1 MDIRVFSQNELP
13 VVFRALRTA
22 LNPGATLSPEEGSFL
37 ETYARITDFTLTGD
51 PGTISASDVKIEGA
65 HPRKRLIQLGAMAV
79 LLSRPVRAESVEYL
93 HELARTLEVKDPVLK
108 VLRELRK
115 GHRLTAKLLTLRRGL
130 RGILKETYLEEGVRG
145 WVRFV
150 AAMFLKARVNPERIW
165 SYKRLGLLPEGTL
178 GREYWKHLT
187 EMGFGF
193 PGEPGGIP
201 QTVAYHDVSHVLT
214 GNDTTPAGEIQQG
227 SLQGGN
233 RREDG
238 FFFIQFVLLHFHQ
251 GIKITP
257 AAPPFTGYFDPKK
270 VLWAIHRGATCPVD
284 MTHQW
289 NFWPLMTLPLEEAR
303 TKVGLIPKLG

>member
-1 MDIRVFSQNELP
+1 MDIRVFSPTELP
-13 VVFRALRTA
+13 IVFRALRTV
-22 LNPGATLSPEEGSFL
+22 LNPGPQLSPEERSFL
-37 ETYARITDFTLTGD
+37 ETYARITEFRLEGD
-51 PGTISASDVKIEGA
+51 PGTVAAAEVHVEGA

-79 LLSRPVRAESVEYL
+79 LLSRPVRRESVEYL
-93 HELARTLEVKDPVLK
+93 HELARTLEVKDPVLPM
-108 VLRELRK
+108 LRHLRK
-115 GHRLTAKLLTLRRGL
+115 GHRSLVRVLTLRRGL
-130 RGILKETYLEEGVRG
+130 RGILKEAYLEEGVMG
-145 WVRFV
+145 LVRFV
-150 AAMFLKARVNPERIW
+150 GAMFFKARVNPERIW

-238 FFFIQFVLLHFHQ
+238 FFFVQFVILHFHQ

-257 AAPPFTGYFDPKK
+257 AAPPFTGYFDPRK
-270 VLWAIHRGATCPVD
+270 VLWAIHRGATCPID

-289 NFWPLMTLPLEEAR
+289 DFWPLMTLPLEQAR
-303 TKVGLIPKLG
+303 TQIGLIPKLG